1 MARRRAQV
9 GLNQR
14 LAGFGILA
22 VLGVITIWLLIQ
34 QAYFNPAVLVASRA
48 IQVEGRAQAG
58 SESVTAATAAFLP
71 EVSGFKP
78 VSPIQSYGPQT
89 LSDKINGKAE
99 LYLSAGFKEMSCR
112 SFQLAEGEKA
122 YVEVFVYDMGSPP
135 NAYAVFSGQRRPNS
149 PSSDLTANAYTTANA
164 LFFAQGRYYVEIV
177 GDRASPALQN
187 ALKAY
192 AKAVLEKIPS
202 ERGAGP
208 QDRTKLFP
216 PEGLAEDTVR
226 LSATDTFGMA
236 GFNNVLTA
244 EYTFKDGY
252 ATAFLAER
260 ESTEQAQ
267 KDAQRYGDFLLGVGY
282 KKIQTPGAPEGAEVL
297 TLEDSSYEIILV
309 QGKRLAGVHD
319 ASSPEVAI
327 NLANKLTAALKENE

>member
-1 MARRRAQV
+1 MAQRRAQV
-9 GLNQR
+9 GPHQR
-14 LAGFGILA
+14 LAGFVILA

-34 QAYFNPAVLVASRA
+34 QAYFNPAVLVAGRTA
-48 IQVEGRAQAG
+48 QMDGRAQALSG
-58 SESVTAATAAFLP
+58 QAPAATAAFLP
-71 EVSGFKP
+71 EVPGFKP
-78 VSPIQSYGPQT
+78 VSPIQSYGPQN

-99 LYLSAGFKEMSCR
+99 LYLAAGFKEMSCR

-122 YVEVFVYDMGSPP
+122 YVEVFIYDMGSPQ

-164 LFFAQGRYYVEIV
+164 LFFTQGQYYVEIV

-216 PEGLAEDTVR
+216 QEGLAQDTVR
-226 LSATDTFGMA
+226 LSPSDTFGMA

-260 ESTEQAQ
+260 ESKEQAH

-282 KKIQTPGAPEGAEVL
+282 KKIQPPGAPEGSEVL

-309 QGKRLAGVHD
+309 QGKMLAGVHD
-319 ASSPEVAI
+319 ASSPEVAV
-327 NLANKLTAALKENE
+327 NLAKKLLTALKENK